1 MRHDKLD
8 RELELILLMT
18 ENRSHTV
25 QQLCDRLNISRRN
38 LYYYLDFLRDTG
50 FVVEKHGTT
59 YRIDKSS
66 PFFTKLFRKVHF
78 TEDEA
83 IAMRRLLEQSGAHSA
98 QIEHLKHKLDTLY
111 DLNILADDERREQ
124 QALNLSVIYDAI
136 KYKRCV
142 ALRRYSSPHSNSVSD
157 RIVEPFMLLNGN
169 NEVRCYEITTATNK
183 TFKLSRVQDVKI
195 LDLFWQYEK
204 YHREMMTDIFMF
216 SSESQELVKLR
227 LGRLSASL
235 LREEY
240 PQSERYIEPD
250 GDDHWLVELP
260 VSSFKGIGR
269 FVLGLMEDIDV
280 LENDDFKDYLRQKIQ
295 TMKQRL

>member
-1 MRHDKLD
+1 V
-8 RELELILLMT
+8 EL
-18 ENRSHTV
+18 
-25 QQLCDRLNISRRN
+25 
-38 LYYYLDFLRDTG
+38 
-50 FVVEKHGTT
+50 
-59 YRIDKSS
+59 
-66 PFFTKLFRKVHF
+66 
-78 TEDEA
+78 
-83 IAMRRLLEQSGAHSA
+83 
-98 QIEHLKHKLDTLY
+98 
-111 DLNILADDERREQ
+111 REQ
-124 QALNLSVIYDAI
+124 VGRNVSSIYDAI
-136 KYKRCV
+136 KQKRTV
-142 ALRRYSSPHSNSVSD
+142 VLEGYSSANSNTLSN
-157 RIVEPFMLLNGN
+157 RLVEPFLFLNGN
-169 NEVRCYEITTATNK
+169 QEVRCFEISSKMNK

-204 YHREMMTDIFMF
+204 YHREMLTDIFMF
-216 SSESQELVKLR
+216 SSESQQLVKLR

-250 GDDHWLVELP
+250 DNDHWLVELP